1 MVSLSAPLA
10 PLTVHLGKTIPY
22 TVTGIN
28 SKNFY
33 TTSVNL
39 NADGKIPS
47 TITSGDNIIVS
58 ASKSDCLY
66 VGTHSAS
73 FSLFDTT
80 DNQESIYY
88 FDILVVNDPPAFS
101 TPLST
106 LDIYLNDPATSF
118 HDLPSISDTEGHTI
132 ASVTVTSDGPA
143 TLV

>member
-1 MVSLSAPLA
+1 MA
-10 PLTVHLGKTIPY
+10 
-22 TVTGIN
+22 
-28 SKNFY
+28 
-33 TTSVNL
+33 
-39 NADGKIPS
+39 
-47 TITSGDNIIVS
+47 
-58 ASKSDCLY
+58 
-66 VGTHSAS
+66 THSAS

-106 LDIYLNDPATSF
+106 LDIYLNDPAISF
-118 HDLPSISDTEGHTI
+118 HVLPSISDTEGHTI